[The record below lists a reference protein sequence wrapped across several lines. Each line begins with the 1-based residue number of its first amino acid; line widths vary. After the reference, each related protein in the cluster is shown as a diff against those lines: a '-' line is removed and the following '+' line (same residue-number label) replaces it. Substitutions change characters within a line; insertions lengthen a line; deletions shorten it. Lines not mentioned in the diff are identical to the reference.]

1 MAQKDYQIEQLDSPA
16 WDVIGQAIND
26 YNEQQA
32 GDDHAKRLCYVVKS
46 AAGEI
51 VGGVIGITYWDWLSV
66 DLMWVRA
73 DLRGRGYG
81 QRLLDMIEEAGRRQ
95 GAKYA
100 FLDTFS
106 FQAPGFYEKQGYR
119 VFGALEGF
127 PSGQTRYYM
136 TKAL

>member
-1 MAQKDYQIEQLDSPA
+1 MAQEDYQIEQLDSPA

-26 YNEQQA
+26 YNQQQA
-32 GDDHAKRLCYVVKS
+32 GDDHARRLCYVVKS
-46 AAGEI
+46 AAGEV

-81 QRLLDMIEEAGRRQ
+81 QRLLALIEDAGRRQ
-95 GAKYA
+95 GAKQA

-127 PSGQTRYYM
+127 PAGHTRFYM

>member
-1 MAQKDYQIEQLDSPA
+1 
-16 WDVIGQAIND
+16 
-26 YNEQQA
+26 
-32 GDDHAKRLCYVVKS
+32 LCYVVKS

-81 QRLLDMIEEAGRRQ
+81 QRLLALIEDAGRRQ
-95 GAKYA
+95 GAKQA